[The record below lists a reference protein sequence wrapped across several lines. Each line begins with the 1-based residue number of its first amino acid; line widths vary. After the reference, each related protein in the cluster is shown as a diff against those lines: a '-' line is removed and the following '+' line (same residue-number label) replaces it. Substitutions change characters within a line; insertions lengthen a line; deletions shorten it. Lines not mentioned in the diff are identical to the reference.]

1 MWYDALPTGRNRKI
15 LMDEKR
21 YLLEQATLLTNRL
34 ERISVDSIWARR
46 SSGHRGALLRW
57 VERLQNT
64 DAEAKLSREDLE
76 KLERLIHEGYRLLE
90 RAAKEGVR

>member
-1 MWYDALPTGRNRKI
+1 
-15 LMDEKR
+15 MDEKR

-90 RAAKEGVR
+90 RAAKERVR